1 MFDSVRMRDRRKRLG
16 LTLAQLAV
24 PLGVHETTVGRWEGG
39 AVEPSVSRVVALAAA
54 LRVPFEAL
62 LKPVPA
68 PVRRVYSAA
77 EAVRRRQLGADRE
90 QVGRASRP
98 FPYAGTTA
106 VCGVA
111 A

>member
-1 MFDSVRMRDRRKRLG
+1 MRDRRKRLG

-24 PLGVHETTVGRWEGG
+24 PLGVHEATVGRWEGG

-68 PVRRVYSAA
+68 SVRRVYSAA
-77 EAVRRRQLGADRE
+77 EAVRCRQPGAVRGE
-90 QVGRASRP
+90 AGRAARP
-98 FPYAGTTA
+98 FPYAGAAA
-106 VCGVA
+106 VRQVA